1 MKKYELM
8 TITKVNAGEDKARE
22 LSNWV
27 KDLISAGKGK
37 VLNSNFM
44 GKRKFAYK
52 TRKDLEGFYE
62 VFEFEMDPK
71 SVVNL
76 KKKLDL
82 SEGLTRYLVTTV

>member
-1 MKKYELM
+1 M
-8 TITKVNAGEDKARE
+8 TITKLDAGEDKAQE
-22 LSNWV
+22 LSNSV

-52 TRKDLEGFYE
+52 VKKDAEAFYE

-71 SVVNL
+71 NMVNF

-82 SEGLTRYLVTTV
+82 SERLTRYLVTAA